1 MPFCPKCKA
10 EYQPGYTKCFD
21 CKCDLVE
28 ELSDTET
35 IFSVKSSRLVERF
48 RTYLDYSNLTIDTS
62 VNEETGHIDI
72 SCQEK
77 DRERITRAFETFVSS
92 ELFRLGKYQATMSD
106 ADSIEQISE
115 MDDDSFDLTSASSDT
130 SDDKDDEDYLED
142 LQENFEKREVPL
154 ILSKEKAFKSY
165 REQAED
171 SRSTSLMFACLT
183 PFIGLLFVLSVL
195 DVLPL
200 NSLASVVLA
209 VMIVAFIAVS
219 VIERLKYKNELLPK
233 AEEQDKRIT
242 EIKQY
247 LKDEL
252 SLESIRSI
260 ISDSDELL
268 TEGYVNEGTPE
279 YYFMI
284 NKVIS
289 DQLKEHFPDDD
300 PSLLTE
306 LANTH
311 FDELSI

>member
-28 ELSDTET
+28 ELSATET
-35 IFSVKSSRLVERF
+35 IFFVKSPRLVDRF
-48 RTYLDYSNLTIDTS
+48 KSYLEYSQLTIDTS
-62 VNEETGHIDI
+62 VNEETGYIDI

-92 ELFRLGKYQATMSD
+92 ELFRLGNRYAAMSET
-106 ADSIEQISE
+106 DSIEQISE
-115 MDDDSFDLTSASSDT
+115 MNDDEFELKPASSETSADT
-130 SDDKDDEDYLED
+130 DDEYYLED
-142 LQENFEKREVPL
+142 LQENFQKNEVPL
-154 ILSKEKAFKSY
+154 IFSKQKAFKSY

-171 SRSTSLMFACLT
+171 SRSTSVMFAILT
-183 PFIGLLFVLSVL
+183 PFIALLLVLSIT

-209 VMIVAFIAVS
+209 VMVIAFIAVS
-219 VIERLKYKNELLPK
+219 VIERSKYKNELLPK
-233 AEEQDKRIT
+233 ADEQDKRIA
-242 EIKQY
+242 EINQY
-247 LKDEL
+247 LQDEL
-252 SLESIRSI
+252 SLDSIHSI

-268 TEGYVNEGTPE
+268 PEGYVNEGTPE

-289 DQLKEHFPDDD
+289 DRLNEHFPDDD
-300 PSLLTE
+300 PALLTE
-306 LANTH
+306 LANAH